1 MWTIIVIDVFYGTI
15 CVPNFTQFQFFSSH
29 AQNPCHDFPFPLRKS
44 KEIVKVTLIG
54 SFNDFLFR
62 ETATSPAQGVAASNS
77 VEEGSSSILI
87 PRNIVPS

>member
-1 MWTIIVIDVFYGTI
+1 MAQFVSQISH
-15 CVPNFTQFQFFSSH
+15 NFNFFLH
-29 AQNPCHDFPFPLRKS
+29 MLRIPAMTFLFLLRKS
-44 KEIVKVTLIG
+44 KEIVKITLIG

>member
-15 CVPNFTQFQFFSSH
+15 CAPNFNFFLH
-29 AQNPCHDFPFPLRKS
+29 MLRIPAMTFVFLLRKR

-62 ETATSPAQGVAASNS
+62 ETATAPAQGVAASNS
-77 VEEGSSSILI
+77 VEEGSSSFLETYCH
-87 PRNIVPS
+87 PS